1 MNRRRFL
8 HTLAALG
15 FSPWLMSPMRPRLSA
30 SQGEATLLHFT
41 DSHAQL
47 LPIYYREP
55 STHLG
60 TGKNSNTPPYITG
73 QAWLDF
79 FGIPAHS
86 RDAYAFTAIDFAQ
99 AAELFGKMGGFAH
112 LATLI
117 KQIRAER
124 GTENTLLLDGGDTWQ
139 GSATALW
146 TQGQDMIAASNLL
159 GVDIMTGHWEF
170 TYGSQQLLANL
181 KQFNGDWLAQNITL
195 SEEAQWASN
204 SETDAVFKPYQIK
217 TINRTRIAII
227 GQAYPY
233 TPIANPKRFVPDW
246 RFGIQ
251 EHNLQQLVKQIKQ
264 TKAADAIILLSHNG
278 LAIDLKLA
286 ARVTGL
292 DVILGGHSHDA
303 LPRPIIV
310 DNAQGKTWVTNAGSH
325 GKFLAVLDVQAANG
339 HVQNLRYQL
348 VPVFANLLAPDTA
361 MQQLIE
367 RIRQPYLKQLQQPLA
382 VAEQLLYRRDTYSGT
397 FDQLIVNALRTV
409 NTAEIALSPGFRW
422 GTTILPGQTISYE
435 AVMNHTAISY
445 PETYTRHLTGQQ
457 LQAILEDVADN
468 LFNPDPYYQPG
479 GDMVRVGGISY
490 QCNPQA
496 RYGKRISGLRGA
508 NGQLLDAN
516 KAYKVSG
523 WASVSDHPTG
533 PAVAD
538 VVSEYLRLISG

>member
-8 HTLAALG
+8 HTLAVLG
-15 FSPWLMSPMRPRLSA
+15 FSPWLMSPMRSRS
-30 SQGEATLLHFT
+30 STDATVLHFT

-47 LPIYYREP
+47 LPVYYREP
-55 STHLG
+55 SSHLG
-60 TGKNSNTPPYITG
+60 TGFHNNVPPYITG
-73 QAWLDF
+73 QAFLDF
-79 FGIPAHS
+79 FGIPTHS
-86 RDAYAFTAIDFAQ
+86 RDAYAFTSIDFAQ

-146 TQGQDMIAASNLL
+146 TQGQDMVAASNLL

-204 SETDAVFKPYQIK
+204 SQTDAVFKPYQIK
-217 TINRTRIAII
+217 TINQTRIAII

-251 EHNLQQLVKQIKQ
+251 EHNLQQLIKHIKQ

-286 ARVTGL
+286 ARVTGI

-310 DNAQGKTWVTNAGSH
+310 DNSEGKTWVTNAGSH

-339 HVQNLRYQL
+339 KVQNLRYQL

-361 MQQLIE
+361 MQQLID

-468 LFNPDPYYQPG
+468 LFNPDPYYQQG

-490 QCNPQA
+490 QCNAQA

-523 WASVSDHPTG
+523 WASVSDRPTG
-533 PAVAD
+533 PAIAD
-538 VVSEYLRLISG
+538 VVSEYLRH

>member
-1 MNRRRFL
+1 MPMNRRRFL
-8 HTLAALG
+8 HTLAVLG
-15 FSPWLMSPMRPRLSA
+15 FSPWLMSPTRSRSTA
-30 SQGEATLLHFT
+30 EATVLHFT

-55 STHLG
+55 STQPG
-60 TGKNSNTPPYITG
+60 TGKNSNIPAYRSG
-73 QAWLDF
+73 QVLLDF

-86 RDAYAFTAIDFAQ
+86 RNAYAFTAIDFAH

-117 KQIRAER
+117 KHIRAER

-170 TYGSQQLLANL
+170 SYGSQQLQTNI
-181 KQFNGDWLAQNITL
+181 KQFKGDWLAQNITL
-195 SEEAQWASN
+195 SEEAQWAGN

-217 TINRTRIAII
+217 TINQTRLAII

-251 EHNLQQLVKQIKQ
+251 EQNLQRLVKQIKQ
-264 TKAADAIILLSHNG
+264 NKAADAIILLSHNG

-286 ARVTGL
+286 SRVTGV

-310 DNAQGKTWVTNAGSH
+310 DNAEGKTWVTNAGSH

-339 HVQNLRYQL
+339 RVQNLRYQL
-348 VPVFANLLAPDTA
+348 VPVFANLLPPDSA
-361 MQQLIE
+361 MQQLID
-367 RIRQPYLKQLQQPLA
+367 RIRQPYLKQLQQTLA

-397 FDQLIVNALRTV
+397 FDRLILNALRTV
-409 NTAEIALSPGFRW
+409 NAAEIALSPGFRW
-422 GTTILPGQTISYE
+422 GTTILPGQTITYE

-468 LFNPDPYYQPG
+468 LFNPDPYYQQG

-490 QCNPQA
+490 QCDPQA
-496 RYGKRISGLRGA
+496 RYGKRISGLRGT

-523 WASVSDHPTG
+523 WASVHDRQTG

-538 VVSEYLRLISG
+538 VVSDYLRQQPA